1 MLGELTISMLQGET
15 GALRREFEKLRDWI
29 GSQPPP
35 DNVNLPNSLLA
46 SLAAPLKRI
55 LNRPVCCTLQGEEL
69 FIEGLLE
76 PYRTRALDLI
86 RENARHVDRFI
97 AVSDYCAGFMPGYL
111 GIPPEKVSV
120 VPLGIDMTG
129 YDAPRAAGDGVFRIG
144 FFARIAPEKGL
155 DGLAEAYIRFRGRT
169 GSAAVRLEAAGYAA
183 PAYRGYLD
191 GVRRRL
197 KSAGLESEFAYR
209 GVLDREQKLDFLGR
223 MDVLSV
229 PAAYDEPKGLFLIEA
244 MARGTPV
251 VQPRRGA
258 FVEIV
263 ERTGGGVLTDPD
275 DPETLA
281 DAFHRHWSDRE
292 TAAALGRS
300 AFAGVRAHFTV
311 ERSAARLV
319 EVYAATIAD
328 AASEPET
335 VGSAKVLKV

>member
-1 MLGELTISMLQGET
+1 
-15 GALRREFEKLRDWI
+15 
-29 GSQPPP
+29 
-35 DNVNLPNSLLA
+35 
-46 SLAAPLKRI
+46 
-55 LNRPVCCTLQGEEL
+55 
-69 FIEGLLE
+69 
-76 PYRTRALDLI
+76 
-86 RENARHVDRFI
+86 
-97 AVSDYCAGFMPGYL
+97 
-111 GIPPEKVSV
+111 
-120 VPLGIDMTG
+120 MTG